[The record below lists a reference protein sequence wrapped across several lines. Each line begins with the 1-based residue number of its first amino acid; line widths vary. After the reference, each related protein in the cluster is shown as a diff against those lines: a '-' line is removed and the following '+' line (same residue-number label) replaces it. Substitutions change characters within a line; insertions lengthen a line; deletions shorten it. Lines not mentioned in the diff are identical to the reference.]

1 MNAAEQIL
9 QPGIPGLFEARQ
21 SRSIKNRDYFLKVD
35 VEAINN
41 LPFGDIKISN
51 LAAASGNSVGRFYTR
66 FQHKDAFLRALQS
79 YAVYA
84 IDRELCADFT
94 KDKLRALPPED
105 ALDALV
111 DLMGPIFAS
120 RFRGVL
126 RENHTR
132 ITEADDPWAPN
143 RSHAQLILHTLHK
156 GLSDAFPQYG
166 IDKKD
171 RLKLLFSDGRR
182 CFATRPR
189 QQLPRLQAG
198 RWNGLTCPQRGFAR
212 LHCAA
217 PLPKGINDGKAIK
230 YHSYFHRQPA
240 GRNAGLLR
248 QYRNTYPAS
257 ECFV

>member
-9 QPGIPGLFEARQ
+9 QPGIPGLFVARQ
-21 SRSIKNRDYFLKVD
+21 IRSIKNLDYFLKVD

-41 LPFGDIKISN
+41 LPFDDIKISN

-66 FQHKDAFLRALQS
+66 FQDKDAFLRALRS

-120 RFRGVL
+120 RFRGVM
-126 RENHTR
+126 REHYTR

-143 RSHAQLILHTLHK
+143 RSHAQLILHTLHE

-166 IDKKD
+166 IDKKKTGLSFCVQMVVGVLRND
-171 RLKLLFSDGRR
+171 LVNNYHVYKLDDGTVLPALKEALR
-182 CFATRPR
+182 AYIA
-189 QQLPRLQAG
+189 LP
-198 RWNGLTCPQRGFAR
+198 
-212 LHCAA
+212 H
-217 PLPKGINDGKAIK
+217 
-230 YHSYFHRQPA
+230 
-240 GRNAGLLR
+240 
-248 QYRNTYPAS
+248 YRK
-257 ECFV
+257 E